1 MAGPAPTPTLFPSCC
16 NSKVMFAFL
25 VSSSGHKRLDS
36 ATPKLRLPHLLGS
49 FPSRMCPSQPPPLL
63 ILIALLW
70 GGVLNYQSQGIW
82 LVLTLPRA
90 EQPPQSLL
98 NSRDTLLLLD
108 FSLGTQEAPQI
119 SIPKWSPSAGLP
131 SHPSWSE
138 YG

>member
-70 GGVLNYQSQGIW
+70 GGGS
-82 LVLTLPRA
+82 LTTSHRA
-90 EQPPQSLL
+90 YGW
-98 NSRDTLLLLD
+98 
-108 FSLGTQEAPQI
+108 F
-119 SIPKWSPSAGLP
+119 LP
-131 SHPSWSE
+131 SHELSNPPNPC
-138 YG
+138 